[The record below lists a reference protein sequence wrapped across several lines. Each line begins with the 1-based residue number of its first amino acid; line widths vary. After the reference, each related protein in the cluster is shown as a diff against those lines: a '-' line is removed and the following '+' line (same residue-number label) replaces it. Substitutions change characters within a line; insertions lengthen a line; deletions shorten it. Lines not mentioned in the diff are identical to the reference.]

1 MIGKTTEHFFG
12 SVTELSW
19 YEDGR
24 GKLMEILRNDPVPDG
39 LGGFL
44 HMDFGQAYVTTCRP
58 GVVKA
63 WHHHER
69 QTDRMLCLHGS
80 LQIGLWGEAA
90 QKTATVFSGHFH
102 PRLVTIRPGIW
113 HGFSAVGTEEAIVL
127 NLPDRAYDR
136 TQPDEQRRPAHDPA
150 IPYRWGV
157 QDG

>member
-1 MIGKTTEHFFG
+1 MIGQITEHFFG

-24 GKLMEILRNDPVPDG
+24 GRLMEILRG
-39 LGGFL
+39 EGI
-44 HMDFGQAYVTTCRP
+44 DFGQAYVTTIRP

-63 WHHHER
+63 WHHHVR
-69 QTDRMLCLHGS
+69 QSDRVTCLAGCVQAGFWDEETDQTGS
-80 LQIGLWGEAA
+80 
-90 QKTATVFSGHFH
+90 VFFSPHA

-113 HGFSAVGTEEAIVL
+113 HGFAAIGPQEAIVL

-136 TQPDEQRRPAHDPA
+136 KNPDEQRRPAHDPA